1 MKYGLK
7 LLNSMK
13 ACVNCKDK
21 FFARVWPLSQ
31 VATLSL
37 RREKFLKGGSHYD
50 NWNGKMV

>member
-7 LLNSMK
+7 LLNSIK
-13 ACVNCKDK
+13 ACVNCEDN
-21 FFARVWPLSQ
+21 FFAKVCPLSK

-50 NWNGKMV
+50 KWNGKVV